1 MRDNIGAVSRV
12 RGSDGDGGLLVA
24 PGALNIDDR
33 DRVTF
38 YGNGTSTPA
47 QVMARVIELDP
58 ALQLFHGN
66 PHVAQY
72 AAMYNLNTRNPGLA
86 GRSPGQPLANLEPF
100 HAQAGTDLKSL
111 LAPLAERLDDLQAF
125 VSSMPTPLGGNR
137 KQSVATG
144 NVRSLGLMLP
154 LGDP

>member
-72 AAMYNLNTRNPGLA
+72 AAMTPADRIAMVAELSRSAYAFAEQGGA
-86 GRSPGQPLANLEPF
+86 DGRELSR
-100 HAQAGTDLKSL
+100 HV
-111 LAPLAERLDDLQAF
+111 ERI
-125 VSSMPTPLGGNR
+125 VRGGR
-137 KQSVATG
+137 
-144 NVRSLGLMLP
+144 
-154 LGDP
+154 